1 MLDCCGVRIHHAPV
15 SFIQDPLAFVSCR
28 WHLSTSF
35 LISKILSD
43 EIGAKSFSVPRN
55 IRRECFWRESC
66 INEMKSASIGRAVT
80 HGNQEYFDSP
90 LPLNGMCLIY
100 FIEFFCLLFYCDS
113 NSPSTCSPL
122 PPSPFGCVSKYTHLH
137 TLTYVYINFIFF
149 LSHLIVEG
157 QKKYACNT

>member
-1 MLDCCGVRIHHAPV
+1 MHRAPV
-15 SFIQDPLAFVSCR
+15 SFIPDPHAFVSCR

-113 NSPSTCSPL
+113 NSPSTCSPSSL
-122 PPSPFGCVSKYTHLH
+122 WMCEQVYASTYTYLCIHKF
-137 TLTYVYINFIFF
+137 YILF
-149 LSHLIVEG
+149 
-157 QKKYACNT
+157 YPT